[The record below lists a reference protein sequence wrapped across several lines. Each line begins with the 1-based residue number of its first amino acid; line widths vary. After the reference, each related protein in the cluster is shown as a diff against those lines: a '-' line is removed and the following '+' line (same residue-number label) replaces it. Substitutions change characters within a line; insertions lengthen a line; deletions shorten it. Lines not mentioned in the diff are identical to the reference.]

1 MLSFAAGGSFLAY
14 SLTSNQPAQAEAPA
28 ASQAPTATAAPI
40 DPYKLPTTPHGL
52 PKTITV
58 YQYEVCPFCCKVKAF
73 LDYHKLPYRVV
84 EVNPLTKSE
93 LKWSQYKKV
102 PVIVLDDNEQVND
115 SSAIISRLAAELA
128 AQKETKKRGGSG
140 VGVFSFGSK
149 KKDAAGSS
157 PEEEEKWRRWVDER
171 LVRVITVNI
180 YRTAKESF
188 QTFEYI
194 SEAGNFGWVYRE
206 AARIAGATMMWSI
219 SNRLKKKYN
228 VEGDPRENLY
238 KCANDWVDA
247 VGDDRP
253 FLGGKTPN
261 LADISVFGVMKS
273 ITGTDTFMDLQHKT
287 RIGPW
292 YERMFETVGETS
304 RLSDQV

>member
-14 SLTSNQPAQAEAPA
+14 SLTSSQPAQAEAPA
-28 ASQAPTATAAPI
+28 AASPPATPV
-40 DPYKLPTTPHGL
+40 DPYKLPTVTHGL
-52 PKTITV
+52 PKSITV

-73 LDYHKLPYRVV
+73 LDYNKVPYRVV

-102 PVIVLDDNEQVND
+102 PVIVLDDSEQVND

-128 AQKETKKRGGSG
+128 AQNKSSGGSSG
-140 VGVFSFGSK
+140 GLFSFGK
-149 KKDAAGSS
+149 KKGPPSAT

-188 QTFEYI
+188 QTFDYI
-194 SEAGNFGWVYRE
+194 SEAGNFGWVHRE
-206 AARIAGATMMWSI
+206 AARIAGATMMWAI

-228 VEGDPRENLY
+228 VEGDLREALY

-253 FLGGKTPN
+253 FLGGDAPN

-292 YERMFETVGETS
+292 YERMFEAVGETS
-304 RLSDQV
+304 RLPDPL

>member
-14 SLTSNQPAQAEAPA
+14 SLTSNQPAHAEAPTTASPTPA
-28 ASQAPTATAAPI
+28 AV
-40 DPYKLPTTPHGL
+40 DPYKLPTDIHGL

-58 YQYEVCPFCCKVKAF
+58 YQYEVCPFCNKVKAF
-73 LDYHKLPYRVV
+73 LDYNKLPYRVV

-102 PVIVLDDNEQVND
+102 PVIVLDDKEQIND

-128 AQKETKKRGGSG
+128 AKNKTSGSGGGSF
-140 VGVFSFGSK
+140 FSFGSK
-149 KKDAAGSS
+149 KKGAAGASS

-194 SEAGNFGWVYRE
+194 SEAGNFGWVHRE
-206 AARIAGATMMWSI
+206 AARIAGATMMWAI

-228 VEGDPRENLY
+228 VEGDLRENLY
-238 KCANDWVDA
+238 TCANEWVDA
-247 VGDDRP
+247 IGEDRP
-253 FLGGKTPN
+253 FLGGDAPN

-292 YERMFETVGETS
+292 YERMFEVVGETS
-304 RLSDQV
+304 RLPDPLKA

>member
-1 MLSFAAGGSFLAY
+1 
-14 SLTSNQPAQAEAPA
+14 
-28 ASQAPTATAAPI
+28 
-40 DPYKLPTTPHGL
+40 
-52 PKTITV
+52 V

-102 PVIVLDDNEQVND
+102 PVIVLDDSEQVND

-128 AQKETKKRGGSG
+128 AQNKKTS
-140 VGVFSFGSK
+140 VGLFSFGGK
-149 KKDAAGSS
+149 KKGGAAS

-194 SEAGNFGWVYRE
+194 SEAGNFGWVHRE
-206 AARIAGATMMWSI
+206 AARIAGATMMWAI
-219 SNRLKKKYN
+219 SNKLKKKYN
-228 VEGDPRENLY
+228 VEGDLRENLY

-247 VGDDRP
+247 VGNDRP
-253 FLGGKTPN
+253 FFGGDVPN

-292 YERMFETVGETS
+292 YERMFEAVGETS
-304 RLSDQV
+304 RLPDLK

>member
-1 MLSFAAGGSFLAY
+1 MLSFAAGGSFLTY
-14 SLTSNQPAQAEAPA
+14 SLTSNQPAQAEAPVA
-28 ASQAPTATAAPI
+28 TQAPTATEAPI
-40 DPYKLPTTPHGL
+40 DRYKLPTATHSL
-52 PKTITV
+52 PRTITV

-128 AQKETKKRGGSG
+128 AEKEPKKRGG
-140 VGVFSFGSK
+140 GVFSFGGK

-157 PEEEEKWRRWVDER
+157 PEEEEKWRQWVDER

-206 AARIAGATMMWSI
+206 AARVAGATMMWAI

-228 VEGDPRENLY
+228 VEGDARENLY

-247 VGDDRP
+247 VGDERP
-253 FLGGKTPN
+253 FLGGETPN

-287 RIGPW
+287 KIGPW
-292 YERMFETVGETS
+292 YERMFDTVGESS
-304 RLSDQV
+304 RLPDP